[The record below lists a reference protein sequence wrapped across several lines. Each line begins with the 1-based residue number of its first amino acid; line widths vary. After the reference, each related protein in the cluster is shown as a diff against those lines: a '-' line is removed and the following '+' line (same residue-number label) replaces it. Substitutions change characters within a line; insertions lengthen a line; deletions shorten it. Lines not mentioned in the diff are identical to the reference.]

1 MFCSDICGV
10 TEWNCGMG
18 RDDHGETTG
27 YVVRSRRCRG
37 TPDILADRSDSC
49 RRRAVAMTDGLT
61 QLTDTLS
68 VA

>member
-10 TEWNCGMG
+10 TEWNFGMG
-18 RDDHGETTG
+18 RNDHGETTG
-27 YVVRSRRCRG
+27 YAVRSRRCRG

-49 RRRAVAMTDGLT
+49 RRRAVAMAGGLT
-61 QLTDTLS
+61 QLTDTPS